1 MDSKVICQAAYRVN
15 LDVITQVKVE
25 KCVCPCELKCRK
37 HAQTNTRHTQSPPRL
52 VQQLTPR
59 RGLVTRL
66 GNYLVIRKVD
76 HLSDFYA
83 NSSTAVPTELQCVC
97 ECQKGKGVSVKLM
110 SVHLL

>member
-1 MDSKVICQAAYRVN
+1 MN
-15 LDVITQVKVE
+15 LNVITQVKVE

-37 HAQTNTRHTQSPPRL
+37 HAQTNMHHTRSPPRL

-66 GNYLVIRKVD
+66 GNYLITRKVD

-83 NSSTAVPTELQCVC
+83 NSSTAVPTELLCVS
-97 ECQKGKGVSVKLM
+97 ERKGSEGETDERAFTINI
-110 SVHLL
+110 